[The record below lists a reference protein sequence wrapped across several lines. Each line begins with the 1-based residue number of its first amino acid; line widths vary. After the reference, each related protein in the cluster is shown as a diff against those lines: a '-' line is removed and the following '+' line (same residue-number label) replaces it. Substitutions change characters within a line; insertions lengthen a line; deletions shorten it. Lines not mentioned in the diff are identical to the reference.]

1 MENKKSIPEAIQEIR
16 DQVIQTAK
24 KVHRIPE
31 EIQIMGVSKNAS
43 IQAMEEAFRAGI
55 TLFGENR
62 IQHAIPK
69 IQHFHSHID
78 LQSAEFQFIGHLQ
91 TNKMNKIIPAFSAIQ
106 SVADSRLV
114 EVLHQRVPSYL
125 SPYPILL
132 EVKTSQ
138 EEYKLGWQPEDLI
151 QEFESLIGFTSVN
164 IIGLMTMAP
173 LVEEKSLIRGSFKA
187 LRETKETLEKKYSI
201 HLPVLSM
208 GMSRDYTIAIEEG
221 SNMLRIGNAIFGG

>member
-1 MENKKSIPEAIQEIR
+1 
-16 DQVIQTAK
+16 
-24 KVHRIPE
+24 
-31 EIQIMGVSKNAS
+31 VSKNAS
-43 IQAMEEAFRAGI
+43 IQAMEEAFHAGI

-69 IQHFHSHID
+69 IQHFHSHTEF
-78 LQSAEFQFIGHLQ
+78 QTAEFQFIGHLQ

-106 SVADSRLV
+106 SVTDTKLV

-132 EVKTSQ
+132 EVKTST

-151 QEFESLIGFTSVN
+151 EEFETLMGFSSVN

-173 LVEEKSLIRGSFKA
+173 LVDEESLIRTSFRT
-187 LRETKETLEKKYSI
+187 LRDTKETLEKKYSI

>member
-1 MENKKSIPEAIQEIR
+1 MENKKSISEAILEIR
-16 DQVIQTAK
+16 DRVIQTAK
-24 KVHRIPE
+24 RVLRNPE
-31 EIQIMGVSKNAS
+31 EITIMAVSKNAS
-43 IQAMEEAFRAGI
+43 VQDMEEAFRAGI

-62 IQHAIPK
+62 IQHALPK
-69 IQHFHSHID
+69 IQFFHSHTAF
-78 LQSAEFQFIGHLQ
+78 QSAEFQFIGHLQ

-106 SVADSRLV
+106 SVTDSKLV
-114 EVLHQRVPSYL
+114 EELHQRVPSYL

-132 EVKTSQ
+132 EVKTSS

-151 QEFESLIGFTSVN
+151 QEFGALMGFSSVN
-164 IIGLMTMAP
+164 IIGLMTIAP
-173 LVEEKSLIRGSFKA
+173 FVEEESLIRGSFRT

-201 HLPVLSM
+201 PLPVLSM